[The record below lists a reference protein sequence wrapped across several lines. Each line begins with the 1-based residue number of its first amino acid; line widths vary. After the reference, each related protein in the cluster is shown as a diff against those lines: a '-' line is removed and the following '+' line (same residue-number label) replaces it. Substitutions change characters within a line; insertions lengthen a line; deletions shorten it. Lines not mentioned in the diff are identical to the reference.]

1 MSETTGDSSWTTTTN
16 DDHRK
21 EKTCCAD
28 MRHKLSRAFYSPK
41 GFLFFL
47 SLYIFFQ
54 SLVAS
59 GYTAAV
65 ATSIEQR
72 YSLRTTEIGTIV
84 SSVDIGS
91 LSVVVLVAWLGGKGN
106 RAQWVGAGGILV
118 ALGSALF
125 TLPQWISDPYAPSG
139 TDINNL
145 GE

>member
-1 MSETTGDSSWTTTTN
+1 MSETGDSSWTSTTEDNRKRGTSCLN
-16 DDHRK
+16 SVKHRL
-21 EKTCCAD
+21 
-28 MRHKLSRAFYSPK
+28 HVLFYSPK

-65 ATSIEQR
+65 ATSLEQR
-72 YSLRTTEIGTIV
+72 YSLKTTEIGTIV

-91 LSVVVLVAWLGGKGN
+91 LSVVVLGTKGFYCAFLN
-106 RAQWVGAGGILV
+106 
-118 ALGSALF
+118 
-125 TLPQWISDPYAPSG
+125 
-139 TDINNL
+139 INKNMNSSSF